1 MKQLRQYIRNILIES
16 FGNFEAYQGII
27 DPPVSEDQR
36 IDELNLIK
44 AQMDSPFNTD
54 ETQAD
59 LDRNYERLFVELLDL
74 RGIKESEEDL
84 KNISEEIVPAIKKLK
99 KHYNIE
105 RPQALADK
113 IDFEIKTDQDTMAT
127 AQTESYPSGHTAQA
141 YMIAL
146 VLTEKYPHLQTPLMH
161 LAECVAQSR
170 VDRGVHFPSDL
181 KGGKQ
186 LALYLFNGGTI

>member
-59 LDRNYERLFVELLDL
+59 LDKNYERLFVELLDL

-99 KHYNIE
+99 KHNLINSL
-105 RPQALADK
+105 R
-113 IDFEIKTDQDTMAT
+113 I
-127 AQTESYPSGHTAQA
+127 
-141 YMIAL
+141 
-146 VLTEKYPHLQTPLMH
+146 
-161 LAECVAQSR
+161 
-170 VDRGVHFPSDL
+170 
-181 KGGKQ
+181 
-186 LALYLFNGGTI
+186 